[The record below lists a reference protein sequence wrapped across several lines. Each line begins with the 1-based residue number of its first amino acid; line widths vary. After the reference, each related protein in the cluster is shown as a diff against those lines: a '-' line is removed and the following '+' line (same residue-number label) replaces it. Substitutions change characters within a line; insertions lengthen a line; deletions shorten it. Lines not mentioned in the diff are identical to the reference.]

1 MASTVNGSSGGQS
14 LNNVLS
20 NDTVNGSPATLN
32 DVTLTQISTTN
43 YNANINV
50 LDGSVNVN
58 SGSNGSYT
66 IVYEICQIDNITNCA
81 TATVN
86 GNIFTSVIVATND
99 SGNPV
104 TGTTGG
110 VSVSN
115 VLINDTLNGNQATL
129 SNVTLTQIST
139 TNNGV
144 NLNVSNGSV
153 NVIVVF
159 QLVIT

>member
-1 MASTVNGSSGGQS
+1 MVHQ
-14 LNNVLS
+14 
-20 NDTVNGSPATLN
+20 TLN

-86 GNIFTSVIVATND
+86 GDI
-99 SGNPV
+99 
-104 TGTTGG
+104 
-110 VSVSN
+110 
-115 VLINDTLNGNQATL
+115 L
-129 SNVTLTQIST
+129 
-139 TNNGV
+139 
-144 NLNVSNGSV
+144 
-153 NVIVVF
+153 
-159 QLVIT
+159 LVQ

>member
-1 MASTVNGSSGGQS
+1 MASTVNGSGGQS

-32 DVTLTQISTTN
+32 DVTPQISTTN

-86 GNIFTSVIVATND
+86 GDIFTSVIVATND

-110 VSVSN
+110 VSVSKC
-115 VLINDTLNGNQATL
+115 IK
-129 SNVTLTQIST
+129 
-139 TNNGV
+139 
-144 NLNVSNGSV
+144 
-153 NVIVVF
+153 
-159 QLVIT
+159 

>member
-50 LDGSVNVN
+50 LVPML
-58 SGSNGSYT
+58 
-66 IVYEICQIDNITNCA
+66 IVVVMVVIRLYEICQIDNITNCA

-86 GNIFTSVIVATND
+86 GNIFTSAIVATND

-110 VSVSN
+110 VSVSKC
-115 VLINDTLNGNQATL
+115 
-129 SNVTLTQIST
+129 
-139 TNNGV
+139 
-144 NLNVSNGSV
+144 
-153 NVIVVF
+153 
-159 QLVIT
+159 

>member
-1 MASTVNGSSGGQS
+1 M
-14 LNNVLS
+14 
-20 NDTVNGSPATLN
+20 
-32 DVTLTQISTTN
+32 
-43 YNANINV
+43 
-50 LDGSVNVN
+50 
-58 SGSNGSYT
+58 
-66 IVYEICQIDNITNCA
+66 ICQIDINNCA

-86 GNIFTSVIVATND
+86 GNIFTSAIVATND

-115 VLINDTLNGNQATL
+115 VLINDTLGNQATL

-153 NVIVVF
+153 NVNSGVPVGDYVVYQICEIGNLLIVIPL
-159 QLVIT
+159 Q